1 MPSFKRTFTLRL
13 EDENY
18 EKIKYISSKNKR
30 SMANQIEFLIEQHIL
45 EFEKKNGPIKIENE
59 SY

>member
-18 EKIKYISSKNKR
+18 EKMKHISSKNKR

-45 EFEKKNGPIKIENE
+45 EFEKKNGPIKIETE